1 MPPERGTVVCSG
13 AGRDKGK
20 YMVVLSA
27 DEDFVLLSTERNAH
41 LSVPKEKNIKHIFPT
56 TVCLT
61 EEMMKNQQIAEACF
75 A

>member
-27 DEDFVLLSTERNAH
+27 DEDFVLLSDGKERPLERPKRKTSNTFFR
-41 LSVPKEKNIKHIFPT
+41 LRSVLPKK
-56 TVCLT
+56 
-61 EEMMKNQQIAEACF
+61 
-75 A
+75 